1 MSNLVAHL
9 AASGSSSDQL
19 GRSVCTFCK
28 ASLSD
33 WATDAYVGYYE
44 PYATSHG
51 ALDSDK
57 DFQEE
62 VRNAART
69 LMEAVA
75 GKRNGLLMEAGAR
88 LKEPRPK

>member
-1 MSNLVAHL
+1 
-9 AASGSSSDQL
+9 
-19 GRSVCTFCK
+19 
-28 ASLSD
+28 
-33 WATDAYVGYYE
+33 
-44 PYATSHG
+44 
-51 ALDSDK
+51 
-57 DFQEE
+57 